1 MLDDRS
7 LHDPAGTRAVVA
19 AYFAPKAMLARIIRF
34 EVALAQVQAELGL
47 IPADAAEAIT
57 RAGAGWDPDPEA
69 VATERAKVGHPM
81 VAILEAFGNR
91 IDPEGREWLHFGTTT
106 ADVFRTVT
114 TQQLHEVAA
123 QFDAALSAIGNRMAA
138 LARTHR
144 ATPMI
149 GRTLGRHALPISFGY
164 KVSVWLSELERDRA
178 RLADWRKRYA
188 GAGVLSGAVGTH
200 AAMGP
205 LGRQVEAAVM
215 ERLGLA
221 APEPVD
227 TKGALDIFAEFGA
240 LVAILVRGLQRVA
253 QEVFLMQ
260 GDDIGELS
268 IRNRAVGSSTMPHKV
283 NPTLCIEIMSRAPE
297 VSASLSVLL
306 GWVVTMHERDSAL
319 HFGALEQMCTDAA
332 QLLSCADG
340 LLDRLVVHPEA
351 MRANI
356 DRTQGAIYTEA
367 VTVALAD
374 RLGRRSAH
382 ELMREIVARMRK
394 DGLTLAQALAA
405 DPRCEG
411 VTLPDAD
418 SAMGEAPALVDA
430 CLERLGYRD

>member
-19 AYFAPKAMLARIIRF
+19 ASFAPKAVLARIIRF
-34 EVALAQVQAELGL
+34 EVILAQVQAELGV
-47 IPADAAEAIT
+47 IPADAAGAIA
-57 RAGAGWDPDPEA
+57 RAAAGWDPDPGA
-69 VATERAKVGHPM
+69 VAAERAQVGHPM
-81 VAILEAFGNR
+81 VAILEAFGQG
-91 IDPEGREWLHFGTTT
+91 IGPEGREWLHFGTTT
-106 ADVFRTVT
+106 ADVFRTVA
-114 TQQLHEVAA
+114 TQQLHDVAA
-123 QFDAALSAIGNRMAA
+123 QFDAALQAIGLRMAD

-178 RLADWRKRYA
+178 RLADWRARFA

-205 LGRQVEAAVM
+205 RGRQVEAAVM
-215 ERLGLA
+215 ERLGLG
-221 APEPVD
+221 APDPVD
-227 TKGALDIFAEFGA
+227 SKGALDIFAEFGA
-240 LVAILVRGLQRVA
+240 VVAIMVRGLQRVA
-253 QEVFLMQ
+253 QEIFLMQ

-268 IRNRAVGSSTMPHKV
+268 IRNHDVGSSTMPHKV

-297 VSASLSVLL
+297 VSATLSVLL
-306 GWVVTMHERDSAL
+306 TWVVTMHERDSAL

-332 QLLSCADG
+332 QVLSCADG
-340 LLDRLVVHPEA
+340 LLDRLVVHPGT

-356 DRTQGAIYTEA
+356 DRTQGAIYTES

-382 ELMREIVARMRK
+382 ELMRRIVARMGTA
-394 DGLTLAQALAA
+394 GLTLAQALAA
-405 DPRCEG
+405 EPRCSD

-430 CLERLGYRD
+430 CLERLGYRG